1 MMMMTMMLDHSDDDD
16 DNDHSDGA
24 DKSNPKSGL
33 LVCLT
38 LKEFK
43 APKPYKGGV
52 FWFFRFYFYQGKSSD
67 LVKASW
73 VG

>member
-1 MMMMTMMLDHSDDDD
+1 MMMMTTMLDHSDDDD
-16 DNDHSDGA
+16 DNDHSDDA

-38 LKEFK
+38 LKGFK

-52 FWFFRFYFYQGKSSD
+52 FLFLGSTRANHQIW
-67 LVKASW
+67 
-73 VG
+73 

>member
-16 DNDHSDGA
+16 DNDHSDDA

-38 LKEFK
+38 LKGFK

-52 FWFFRFYFYQGKSSD
+52 FWFLGFLRANHQI
-67 LVKASW
+67 W
-73 VG
+73 

>member
-1 MMMMTMMLDHSDDDD
+1 MMMMTTMLDHSDDDD
-16 DNDHSDGA
+16 DNDHSDDA

-38 LKEFK
+38 LKGFK
-43 APKPYKGGV
+43 APKPYKGCFLV
-52 FWFFRFYFYQGKSSD
+52 FRFYQGKSSD

>member
-16 DNDHSDGA
+16 DNDHSDDA

-38 LKEFK
+38 LKGFK

-52 FWFFRFYFYQGKSSD
+52 FLVFRFYQGKSSD